1 VLEEVYDNVDGFVI
15 EVKAKFDDI
24 DGIMELTDLSR
35 DKSEQYLQDL
45 TRFIDIVKDKWLR
58 IWVRVIPDYINTG
71 TIPDG

>member
-1 VLEEVYDNVDGFVI
+1 MLEEVYDNVDGFVI